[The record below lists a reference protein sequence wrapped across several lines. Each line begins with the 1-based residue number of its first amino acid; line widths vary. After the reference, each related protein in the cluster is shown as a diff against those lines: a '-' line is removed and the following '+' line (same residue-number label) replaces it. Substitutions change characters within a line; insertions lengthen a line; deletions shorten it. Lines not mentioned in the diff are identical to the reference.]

1 MTGNELKMALVNTR
15 HVVGAL
21 SPYKTRRISTYID
34 EHLSERC
41 RTDQLARVAGLSPSH
56 FSRAFHRRFG
66 VPLQQYVQKQRV
78 AMAQG
83 MLMTPAPLTEIALSC
98 GLNDQ
103 SQLCRLFRRW
113 VGQSPGAWRRT
124 MRGQAQRN
132 TLLSGQSLQ
141 TP

>member
-1 MTGNELKMALVNTR
+1 
-15 HVVGAL
+15 
-21 SPYKTRRISTYID
+21 
-34 EHLSERC
+34 
-41 RTDQLARVAGLSPSH
+41 
-56 FSRAFHRRFG
+56 
-66 VPLQQYVQKQRV
+66 
-78 AMAQG
+78 MAQG